1 MGEVLKSG
9 ARVRSIT
16 CDTEAV
22 VVRAPAGE
30 VDLRCGGQPM
40 VPVGEGEVVG
50 PPAAGFDT
58 GTQIGKRYPAADIG
72 LELLCTKAGAG
83 SISVGDEVLH
93 PAGAKPLPASD

>member
-1 MGEVLKSG
+1 MGEVLESG
-9 ARVRSIT
+9 ARVRSIA

-22 VVRAPAGE
+22 VVKAPAGE

-40 VPVGEGEVVG
+40 VPIGQGEAAG
-50 PPAAGFDT
+50 PPAAGFDA
-58 GTQIGKRYPAADIG
+58 GTQVGKRYPAEDIG